1 MDNLDG
7 DKNNY
12 NILFPHQVE
21 GLKHIYGNGNKLET
35 EIQKWKRKPMNTRK
49 TTHLQNRFTCHVQ
62 FVPFRMARGAE

>member
-35 EIQKWKRKPMNTRK
+35 EIQK
-49 TTHLQNRFTCHVQ
+49 
-62 FVPFRMARGAE
+62 